1 MSPLQCSDDCIGTSY
16 STYSITY
23 YYYTLCLFHFLSVAD
38 VSAQGGCT
46 ITPINPTTLTAAG
59 GVLASGTVN
68 VMIQCN
74 NCTGDDGTLT
84 EIRWYD
90 PNVIRLFD
98 PDRND
103 NYVAG
108 TPHWSR
114 VNGADDNIIL
124 VIPIFTDSY
133 VGTYTCG
140 PNSGRRGPPGPPSS
154 AVTLTIASKLNDSC
168 TIGVVLKC
176 KILVVTMCTILCV

>member
-1 MSPLQCSDDCIGTSY
+1 M
-16 STYSITY
+16 
-23 YYYTLCLFHFLSVAD
+23 VD

-46 ITPINPTTLTAAG
+46 ITPINPTTLTTAG

-74 NCTGDDGTLT
+74 NCTDDNGALT

-90 PNVIRLFD
+90 PNENRLFD
-98 PDRND
+98 PDRNV

-114 VNGADDNIIL
+114 IDGADDNIIL
-124 VIPIFTDSY
+124 VIPTFNDSY
-133 VGTYTCG
+133 DGTYTCG
-140 PNSGRRGPPGPPSS
+140 PKGRRGPPGPPTS
-154 AVTLTIASKLNDSC
+154 AVTLTIASKLM
-168 TIGVVLKC
+168 IH
-176 KILVVTMCTILCV
+176 IL